1 MENNTIKADDI
12 INYCLSNLD
21 DVLLMNSWGNEQFIT
36 ILMVF

>member
-21 DVLLMNSWGNEQFIT
+21 DVLLMNSWGE
-36 ILMVF
+36 